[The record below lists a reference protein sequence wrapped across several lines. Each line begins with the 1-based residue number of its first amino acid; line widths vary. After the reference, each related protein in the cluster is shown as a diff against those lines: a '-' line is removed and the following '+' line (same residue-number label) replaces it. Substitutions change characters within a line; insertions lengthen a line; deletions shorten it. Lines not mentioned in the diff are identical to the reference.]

1 MELQTLRRAQVMEDL
16 EDYFHRVDARRAEIE
31 AEMATD
37 GERKGKHKHVAFVF
51 EFRAVFNLHM

>member
-1 MELQTLRRAQVMEDL
+1 MEDL

-37 GERKGKHKHVAFVF
+37 GERKEGKYKNAVFVF
-51 EFRAVFNLHM
+51 RFLAVSNVHIWF

>member
-1 MELQTLRRAQVMEDL
+1 MEDL

-37 GERKGKHKHVAFVF
+37 GERKGKHKNVAFVF